1 MQNVDKYWD
10 KIESISI
17 MRVMAMFMIILFHG
31 FYFYADNLWYF
42 GGITIP
48 IWDKAD
54 TFLDIIDL
62 PMFVF
67 ISGFLFG
74 HLFCFKGKYRDKKRF
89 LYGKAKR
96 LLLPYF
102 IWGLLPIVITPSL
115 FTWQGLLTGSG
126 HLWFLLMLFGVF
138 VIIAPLTSF
147 LLLSNSNMWAPI
159 FIIISSVGLLF
170 AFHALSTHH
179 FFLCS
184 HAILYYMP
192 FFIIGMYF
200 AKYQLWKKIG
210 NKQALITI
218 LTSLALLGYYVISWK
233 ISSFYI
239 DYIIRLFFGTIIVAT
254 TLVLLTQIKVTNKI
268 KQIISHFDRLS
279 MGIYIIHVYILQAVL
294 LINGSK
300 EFFNTHYNT
309 GPFILFAVSFLGGWG
324 ISFLFAK
331 NKYLKWTIG

>member
-17 MRVMAMFMIILFHG
+17 MRVMAMFMILLFHG

-126 HLWFLLMLFGVF
+126 HLWFLLMLYGVF

-147 LLLSNSNMWAPI
+147 LLLRNSNMWAPI
-159 FIIISSVGLLF
+159 FIIISSNICDIVFVRVVFINSSLF
-170 AFHALSTHH
+170 SMQSCYT
-179 FFLCS
+179 
-184 HAILYYMP
+184 ILY
-192 FFIIGMYF
+192 
-200 AKYQLWKKIG
+200 
-210 NKQALITI
+210 
-218 LTSLALLGYYVISWK
+218 ALLHYWDVFCQIS
-233 ISSFYI
+233 
-239 DYIIRLFFGTIIVAT
+239 
-254 TLVLLTQIKVTNKI
+254 TLEK
-268 KQIISHFDRLS
+268 D
-279 MGIYIIHVYILQAVL
+279 
-294 LINGSK
+294 
-300 EFFNTHYNT
+300 
-309 GPFILFAVSFLGGWG
+309 W
-324 ISFLFAK
+324 
-331 NKYLKWTIG
+331 